1 MVLVINNMLHM
12 VLCWNSILGKDP
24 TAWCRC
30 KRCWFRCYRN
40 ISRLSDEEIVSDH
53 TTNSQQHQ
61 LMGNKIP
68 LVFHMNTHVLS
79 LSLSLSLFLSLSP
92 PLPLPPPSLSLSIS
106 LQLQGEWQIAG
117 SYSDKLFMYMESR
130 WSKVTYLSKINY
142 YITQPNTI
150 AWQWLVM
157 TPVI

>member
-1 MVLVINNMLHM
+1 MPTSVNFHSYNIIMDVVLVINNMLHM

-79 LSLSLSLFLSLSP
+79 LSLSLSLSLFLSLSP
-92 PLPLPPPSLSLSIS
+92 PLPLSPVALVSIF
-106 LQLQGEWQIAG
+106 LTELPTGTPRPNG
-117 SYSDKLFMYMESR
+117 SAIKKHWRSS
-130 WSKVTYLSKINY
+130 SS
-142 YITQPNTI
+142 
-150 AWQWLVM
+150 
-157 TPVI
+157 